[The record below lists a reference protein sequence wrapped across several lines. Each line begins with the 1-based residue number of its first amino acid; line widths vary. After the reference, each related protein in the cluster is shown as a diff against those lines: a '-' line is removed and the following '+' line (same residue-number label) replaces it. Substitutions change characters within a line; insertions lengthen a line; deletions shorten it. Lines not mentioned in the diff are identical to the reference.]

1 LVIPSG
7 VIKKKNR
14 MDMPEIVLIIA
25 VAVFSASIVERLV
38 ELRVGEG

>member
-1 LVIPSG
+1 
-7 VIKKKNR
+7 